1 MKFLCDE
8 KAPPFTTLD
17 YFRGVVCPRRM
28 LVRVSPLHPRFPKD
42 LEQEQSLGL
51 WMKKRRACTNRRG
64 KIVGGNGEKE
74 MMWHDKRY
82 RRRGNERL
90 KNLYQIFPFSFMEN
104 RYL

>member
-51 WMKKRRACTNRRG
+51 WIKKRRACTNRRG

-74 MMWHDKRY
+74 MIKGIKGEGT
-82 RRRGNERL
+82 RG
-90 KNLYQIFPFSFMEN
+90 
-104 RYL
+104 